1 MATNVKRVDIAKKLG
16 LNVSTVSRVLNN
28 RQGISARTRRKVLD
42 AAEEQVMQRTGD
54 SVYELRAN
62 PARNG
67 TVCVGAVFPRL
78 GNDFFGSILEGL
90 EHVSYDCEAR
100 TLVCSTN
107 YQLQRERRVIE
118 RLIAGDVSGLVLWS
132 LATDISH
139 FEDLLRPE
147 MPVVA
152 IDHELEH
159 RGHDLGSVVF
169 DDAEGAAEV
178 AKYLLD
184 LGHERIGF
192 IGPHPRY
199 AGFSTTLTRISAVR
213 AEMTRRGLDAGHL
226 EICYSEPDDYGYSA
240 CTRLMHMEKTPTAI
254 FLNDDDMASRIYS
267 ALRQLGLVP
276 GRDIAVVGFG
286 DQPISTQLE
295 VPLTTV
301 KQDLGALGRR
311 AGEMLIQKI
320 RNPLNKLETVVLP
333 APLIVRESCC
343 PPKKVERLINAG

>member
-1 MATNVKRVDIAKKLG
+1 M
-16 LNVSTVSRVLNN
+16 NN
-28 RQGISARTRRKVLD
+28 GVQGIIMAPMTEHSQVSYTRLSEAKIPVVLL
-42 AAEEQVMQRTGD
+42 D
-54 SVYELRAN
+54 SVIAGCNEDF
-62 PARNG
+62 
-67 TVCVGAVFPRL
+67 VGI
-78 GNDFFGSILEGL
+78 D
-90 EHVSYDCEAR
+90 
-100 TLVCSTN
+100 N
-107 YQLQRERRVIE
+107 YQ
-118 RLIAGDVSGLVLWS
+118 GM
-132 LATDISH
+132 
-139 FEDLLRPE
+139 E
-147 MPVVA
+147 M
-152 IDHELEH
+152 ITN
-159 RGHDLGSVVF
+159 
-169 DDAEGAAEV
+169 
-178 AKYLLD
+178 YLLD

-192 IGPHPRY
+192 IAPHPRY
-199 AGFSTTLTRISAVR
+199 AGFSTTQTRMSAVR
-213 AEMTRRGLDAGHL
+213 DGMTKRGLAAGQL
-226 EICYSEPDDYGYSA
+226 EICHTEPNDYGYSA
-240 CTRLMHMEKTPTAI
+240 CIRLMHMAKAPTAI